1 MRRLTLTALALITV
15 VLAPPALA
23 KEPTAAQI
31 SGPGLDGGL
40 SIGWTKPTSG
50 SGSSVPNYG
59 NKSAEAKVM
68 LLAERS
74 GFFPAVFRRSPD
86 PMLETR
92 PTGDLGPRY
101 TIVYGLPGP
110 GGSSLIV
117 QDVYPFATPV
127 PVTYTKP
134 GQPFWDGEQTRGGW
148 FVAGA
153 DLRQALVGVGLPSTA
168 PGSGDGWSWPVTALV
183 STASALLL
191 ALILLTLRRRLR
203 PAPRRPQTVV

>member
-1 MRRLTLTALALITV
+1 MRRLTLTAIALITV
-15 VLAPPALA
+15 VLAPTALA

-31 SGPGLDGGL
+31 SGPGLHGGL

-59 NKSAEAKVM
+59 NRSAEATVM
-68 LLAERS
+68 ALAERS

-101 TIVYGLPGP
+101 TIVFGLPGP
-110 GGSSLIV
+110 GGGSLIV
-117 QDVYPFATPV
+117 QDVYPYATPA

-134 GQPFWDGEQTRGGW
+134 GQAFWDGQRTRGGW
-148 FVAGA
+148 FVAAA
-153 DLRQALVGVGLPSTA
+153 DLRQVLVGAGLPSTA
-168 PGSGDGWSWPVTALV
+168 PGSGDSWSWPVTTLV
-183 STASALLL
+183 ATASALLL

-203 PAPRRPQTVV
+203 PATQRPRAA